1 MHDSLRVLIVSNM
14 IPSPEVPQYGVFV
27 ARQARALEQN
37 GCMVEIVGLEKES
50 TGRAGTVRKYRGL
63 GNRGVHAADRMQPDV
78 ILAHYLVPTAL
89 MARRAARGANAPY
102 VLVAHG
108 GDVTHLERSKS
119 LRAGLRRAITGAAAV
134 VAVSPALAE
143 RLEMLYP
150 GLAIDVI
157 NTGVDRVLF
166 RPGPADLSA
175 YGPPPQRPLIVQ
187 IGNLIERKN
196 PERLARAA
204 QRLFAERGGGELW
217 IAGTGPLEEQLR
229 GLTGVRLLG
238 AVPPEQVPT
247 LLRAADAA
255 ALVALSEGYGLG
267 ALEAVACG
275 VPLVVSATAPV
286 ARDLPETAAI
296 RVDPRSEDAI
306 LAGLRAALELPR
318 EDPAGQAKAD
328 AQADVVQARRMLD
341 LLQAVAGRAR

>member
-1 MHDSLRVLIVSNM
+1 M
-14 IPSPEVPQYGVFV
+14 IPSLEVPQYGVFV
-27 ARQARALEQN
+27 ARQTRALEQN
-37 GCMVEIVGLEKES
+37 GCTVEIVGLQKQA
-50 TGRAGTVRKYRGL
+50 TGRLGTARKYNGLRSRGA
-63 GNRGVHAADRMQPDV
+63 HAADRMQPDV
-78 ILAHYLVPTAL
+78 VLAHYLVPTAL
-89 MARRAARGANAPY
+89 MARRAARAAKAPY

-108 GDVTHLERSKS
+108 GDVTHLERSVA
-119 LRAGLRRAITGAAAV
+119 LRSTMQRAIRGADRI

-143 RLEMLYP
+143 RLEAVYP

-166 RPGPADLSA
+166 RPGAADLSP
-175 YGPPPQRPLIVQ
+175 YGEPPQRPLIVQ

-217 IAGTGPLEEQLR
+217 IAGSGPLEETLR
-229 GLTGVRLLG
+229 GMTGVRLLG
-238 AVPPEQVPT
+238 SVPPEQVPV
-247 LLRAADAA
+247 LLRGADTA

-275 VPLVVSATAPV
+275 VPLVVSNTAPV
-286 ARDLPETAAI
+286 ARDLPETSAV
-296 RVDPRSEDAI
+296 RVDPTSEDAI
-306 LAGLRAALELPR
+306 LDGLRAALDLPR

-341 LLQAVAGRAR
+341 LLTAVAGRTP

>member
-1 MHDSLRVLIVSNM
+1 MV
-14 IPSPEVPQYGVFV
+14 PSAAVPQYGVFV
-27 ARQARALEQN
+27 TRQTRALEQA
-37 GCMVEIVGLEKES
+37 GCTVELVGLQQET
-50 TGRAGTVRKYRGL
+50 TGKLGTARKYGGL
-63 GNRGVHAADRMQPDV
+63 GRRGAHAAERMQPDIV
-78 ILAHYLVPTAL
+78 LGHYLIPTAL
-89 MARRAARGANAPY
+89 MARRAAKAAKVPY

-108 GDVTHLERSKS
+108 GDVTHLERSTM
-119 LRAGLRRAITGAAAV
+119 LRSSMRRSVRGAERV

-143 RLEMLYP
+143 RLDVIYP
-150 GLAIDVI
+150 GLEVDVI

-166 RPGPADLSA
+166 RPGVVDLSP
-175 YGPPPQRPLIVQ
+175 YGPAPQRPLIVQ

-217 IAGTGPLEEQLR
+217 IAGSGPLEERLR
-229 GLTGVRLLG
+229 GMAGVRLLG
-238 AVPPEQVPT
+238 AVAPEQVPV
-247 LLRAADAA
+247 LLRGADAA

-267 ALEAVACG
+267 ALEAMACG
-275 VPLVVSATAPV
+275 VPLVVSTTAPV
-286 ARDLPETAAI
+286 ARDLPETSAI
-296 RVDPRSEDAI
+296 RVDPTSEDAI

-341 LLQAVAGRAR
+341 LLTAAAGRSA